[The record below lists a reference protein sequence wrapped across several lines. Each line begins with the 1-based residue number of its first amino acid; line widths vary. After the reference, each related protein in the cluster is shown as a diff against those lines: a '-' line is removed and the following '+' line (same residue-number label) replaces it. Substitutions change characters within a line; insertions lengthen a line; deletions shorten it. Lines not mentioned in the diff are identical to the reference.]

1 MIIDRLKEF
10 RESEAGKKWHAASA
24 ESWFTQGIQL
34 GLEKL
39 YLPPAQD
46 MGNAA
51 ANHWRRDGAE
61 MLAQRLLTL
70 TEIQQPPK
78 PTPMKQLL
86 PV

>member
-10 RESEAGKKWHAASA
+10 RESEAGKKWHSASA
-24 ESWFTQGIQL
+24 ESWFHQGIQL
-34 GLEKL
+34 ALSNL

-51 ANHWRRDGAE
+51 ANHWRRDGAQL
-61 MLAQRLLTL
+61 LADKLVTL
-70 TEIQQPPK
+70 TEIKESPK
-78 PTPMKQLL
+78 AVPMRALH